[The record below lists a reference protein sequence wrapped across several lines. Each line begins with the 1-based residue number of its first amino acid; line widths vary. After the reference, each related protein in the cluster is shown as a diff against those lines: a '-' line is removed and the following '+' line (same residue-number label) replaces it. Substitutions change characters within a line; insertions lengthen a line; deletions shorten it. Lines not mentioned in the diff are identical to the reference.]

1 MYNLILNFIQFKIS
15 IIIVTKNE
23 ITSSDLNIKQVKE
36 LELELD
42 EQSKSTRKAS
52 NRYITI

>member
-1 MYNLILNFIQFKIS
+1 MYNLIINFIQFKIS

-23 ITSSDLNIKQVKE
+23 ITSSGLNIKQVKE
-36 LELELD
+36 LELN
-42 EQSKSTRKAS
+42 EQSTRKVS

>member
-15 IIIVTKNE
+15 IIIVTKNG
-23 ITSSDLNIKQVKE
+23 ITSSDLNIKQVK
-36 LELELD
+36 ELELD

>member
-1 MYNLILNFIQFKIS
+1 MKLQ
-15 IIIVTKNE
+15 
-23 ITSSDLNIKQVKE
+23 DHLNIKQVKE
-36 LELELD
+36 LERD